1 MLIKQAI
8 DSTSLIDLGEDI
20 AVLSS
25 GPTSVSAHK
34 KYGVFVNGALSV
46 SANPTNVVFGGF
58 YKFNPVAV
66 SGMPSTM
73 ITPVPTFEVAVP
85 VKNAGIQASINT
97 AVLSSMTGI
106 F

>member
-34 KYGVFVNGALSV
+34 KYGVFINGALSV

-66 SGMPSTM
+66 SGMPST
-73 ITPVPTFEVAVP
+73 ITPVPTFEVTVP